1 MKITDQNFFN
11 KSACELAPLLL
22 GKILCRRKDG
32 QVIRSRITEVEAY
45 CGEEDSACHS
55 ARGKTERTKVMWEQ
69 GGTVYVYLCYGM
81 HHMLNIVCAGNRPE
95 AVLIRG
101 VEDAKGPGRVAKKFD
116 ITRVQNGTNLKKS
129 SEIWLEDT
137 QAVTTFHKGPRIGI
151 DYAHEPDK
159 SAPLR
164 FWID

>member
-101 VEDAKGPGRVAKKFD
+101 VEGAKGPGRVTKYFG
-116 ITRVQNGTNLKKS
+116 ITKEQNGVDLKTS
-129 SEIWLEDT
+129 TTLWLEDAPNET
-137 QAVTTFHKGPRIGI
+137 NYHTGPRIGI
-151 DYAHEPDK
+151 DYAREPDK